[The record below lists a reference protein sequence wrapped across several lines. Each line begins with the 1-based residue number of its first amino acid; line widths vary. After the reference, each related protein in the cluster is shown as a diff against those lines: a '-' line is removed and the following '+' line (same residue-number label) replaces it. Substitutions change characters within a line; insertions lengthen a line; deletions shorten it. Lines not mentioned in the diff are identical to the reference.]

1 MIATR
6 AEGWLVFCSLGCSND
21 VLQSTSEQ
29 KNETEEVSGDTF
41 DFCRTTANALL
52 FRIVCFADYI
62 LTSSTASGPPSPKRG
77 RYSFNR
83 CGGCA

>member
-21 VLQSTSEQ
+21 FSNLRANR

-41 DFCRTTANALL
+41 DFCCTTANALL

-77 RYSFNR
+77 KVLF
-83 CGGCA
+83 